1 MKKAILI
8 FTLSLMIFSCSE
20 TDILDETGQ
29 MEITDI
35 QLPALPDG
43 YFYEGWLLTDGSFVS
58 AGKIN
63 NDSIANNLAR
73 FSRIDVS
80 DLRNAQSFAL
90 TVENSSGAPSDFVLL
105 IGDFNGNTAEAVTDA
120 QASNGVQSLGR
131 KIKAAYTVQNASVP
145 EAEAENYGTNG
156 IWFFKGNGENKETTI
171 QLDYRGLIYQ
181 AWLSKTIDGNEWMM
195 NMGQIESD
203 TLTDNFRSFIPA
215 PFLQNIPNFPGEDFL
230 QQPGS
235 GTSYPSGFFPL
246 DVRGAKVILT
256 PIFSNYNNTEIPFP
270 IHLLQAVVPND
281 AIKSTETVR
290 ELEINTTYSVKAKK
304 L

>member
-1 MKKAILI
+1 MKKLILL
-8 FTLSLMIFSCSE
+8 FALSLMVFGCSE

-43 YFYEGWLLTDGSFVS
+43 YFYQGWLLVDGSFVS
-58 AGKIN
+58 AGKIT
-63 NDSIANNLAR
+63 NDSIAANLAR
-73 FSRIDVS
+73 FSKIDIS

-90 TVENSSGAPSDFVLL
+90 TVENSTGAPSDFVLL
-105 IGDFNGNTAEAVTDA
+105 IGDFNGDTAQALTDA

-131 KIKAAYTVQNASVP
+131 KISAGFTVQNASVP
-145 EAEAENYGTNG
+145 ASEAGNYGTNG
-156 IWFFKGNGENKETTI
+156 VWFFKGSGENKEATL
-171 QLDYRGLIYQ
+171 QLDYRGLNYQ
-181 AWLSKTIDGNEWMM
+181 AWLSKTIEGNEWYL

-203 TLTDNFRSFIPA
+203 TLADNFRNFIPA
-215 PFLQNIPNFPGEDFL
+215 PFVANIPNFPGEDFL

-235 GTSYPSGFFPL
+235 GTSYPAGFFPV

-256 PIFSNYNNTEIPFP
+256 PVFSNYNNTETPFP
-270 IHLLQAVVPND
+270 VLLLEADIPND
-281 AIKSTETVR
+281 AVKDSETVR
-290 ELEINTTYSVKAKK
+290 ALEINTTYSLKAKR